1 MNAIQQL
8 NDTIKREAS
17 VFLEIAKET
26 NRVVVGQDRLI
37 NRLLRALWRS
47 HSYRRCPRFG
57 KDPCRP
63 DPCQHRTG

>member
-17 VFLEIAKET
+17 AFLEIAKET

-37 NRLLRALWRS
+37 NRLLIGLL
-47 HSYRRCPRFG
+47 
-57 KDPCRP
+57 
-63 DPCQHRTG
+63 